1 MESALFDF
9 DTQRIGNFLEIIQ
22 YSVVCYVFAIA
33 VARIINK
40 YIFSR
45 NKQDIKKM
53 SFIELNLNIL
63 IILVFLVIVF
73 YYIQKVIILVPSIS
87 SSLIPGFVSS
97 NTLEYTIHIAF
108 LYLFLEIFPSL
119 RYRIDLLRD
128 KFLDF

>member
-1 MESALFDF
+1 MESAIFDF
-9 DTQRIGNFLEIIQ
+9 DSQRLGNLLEIIQ

-73 YYIQKVIILVPSIS
+73 YYIQKVIILIPSIS
-87 SSLIPGFVSS
+87 SSLIPGFKSS